1 MVALYGLLPD
11 RLLDRLLDRVKNGVE
26 RNRSLH

>member
-1 MVALYGLLPD
+1 MVALYGL
-11 RLLDRLLDRVKNGVE
+11 LLDRLLDRVKNGVE